1 MFVCILIA
9 FLILCYIRVKL
20 FRLFCVCV
28 FVAFLVLC
36 LMFRLVLFALC
47 LEVKIE
53 NDKDYRGK
61 TESISLFFIVLFLF
75 VFCLGVKNEREK

>member
-1 MFVCILIA
+1 
-9 FLILCYIRVKL
+9 
-20 FRLFCVCV
+20 
-28 FVAFLVLC
+28 
-36 LMFRLVLFALC
+36 MFRLVLFALC